1 MYAELEASGVG
12 GGATARAGVGA
23 SANAAAPAATSAAR
37 RDDTAGDDEPEGS
50 TDAAKTAPARGRRV
64 ARGDARERARAAN
77 GVGTTRATRMLV
89 CRSEDERVPDRIAE
103 LAADTISSLVSCGA
117 RFRCSAV
124 SPTLTDPPRPP
135 PPAFSPRAAMGK
147 NKNGGQASSG
157 GVGSTGGVPTL
168 TLEQFADALAPSGG
182 GGGGGRGGGKS
193 ATSKSG
199 AHKSGDAST
208 SGAPTVE
215 VARWDVDPRVHLLRF
230 ASAAAQRDAMGR
242 PSIFLEDLD
251 LHGTIPERV
260 PTGQRGGVANYSGH
274 NMRARDL
281 ARFINRLR
289 AERPGGAAET
299 PAESSLVAALS
310 SCGALR
316 SDKSGRVV
324 AARDDLVVAAVA
336 GSSDKNEV
344 RDALLHEAMHM
355 VFYVDEAFAERCWSF
370 WRERATERDKTAWIA
385 FLRDLRYNVEDEELV
400 VNELQAYMCTE
411 RQMFGESGGGG
422 RGGKRGGGGGGG
434 GGDDALASLQARF
447 AAFIKEHLPS
457 PPSVGAGTR
466 VVWL

>member
-1 MYAELEASGVG
+1 
-12 GGATARAGVGA
+12 
-23 SANAAAPAATSAAR
+23 
-37 RDDTAGDDEPEGS
+37 
-50 TDAAKTAPARGRRV
+50 
-64 ARGDARERARAAN
+64 
-77 GVGTTRATRMLV
+77 
-89 CRSEDERVPDRIAE
+89 
-103 LAADTISSLVSCGA
+103 
-117 RFRCSAV
+117 
-124 SPTLTDPPRPP
+124 
-135 PPAFSPRAAMGK
+135 MGK

-242 PSIFLEDLD
+242 PRPSSSRTSTSTAPSPNAYPR
-251 LHGTIPERV
+251 GNAAAS
-260 PTGQRGGVANYSGH
+260 PTTADTT
-274 NMRARDL
+274 RARDL
-281 ARFINRLR
+281 ARFINGSARKD
-289 AERPGGAAET
+289 PGSRGDARGIV
-299 PAESSLVAALS
+299 LVAALVVRRAPLGQIRS
-310 SCGALR
+310 SR
-316 SDKSGRVV
+316 R

-385 FLRDLRYNVEDEELV
+385 FLRDLRYNVEDEEV
-400 VNELQAYMCTE
+400 GGE
-411 RQMFGESGGGG
+411 RTAGVRVRGATDVRGEWWGWARGEERWRWGRRRRGRRAGVAAGEVRGVHQGTPPFASIRWARARGWCGCDDGPPRAQTREGIVGG
-422 RGGKRGGGGGGG
+422 
-434 GGDDALASLQARF
+434 L
-447 AAFIKEHLPS
+447 
-457 PPSVGAGTR
+457 
-466 VVWL
+466 

>member
-1 MYAELEASGVG
+1 
-12 GGATARAGVGA
+12 
-23 SANAAAPAATSAAR
+23 
-37 RDDTAGDDEPEGS
+37 
-50 TDAAKTAPARGRRV
+50 
-64 ARGDARERARAAN
+64 
-77 GVGTTRATRMLV
+77 
-89 CRSEDERVPDRIAE
+89 
-103 LAADTISSLVSCGA
+103 
-117 RFRCSAV
+117 
-124 SPTLTDPPRPP
+124 
-135 PPAFSPRAAMGK
+135 MGK
-147 NKNGGQASSG
+147 SKGGGQASS
-157 GVGSTGGVPTL
+157 GGVPTL

-193 ATSKSG
+193 ASSKSA
-199 AHKSGDAST
+199 AHKSVDAST
-208 SGAPTVE
+208 STPGAPTVE

-251 LHGTIPERV
+251 LHGTVPERI

-289 AERPGGAAET
+289 EERPGGAAET
-299 PAESSLVAALS
+299 PAEASLVAALT

-370 WRERATERDKTAWIA
+370 WRERATERDKMAWIA
-385 FLRDLRYNVEDEELV
+385 FLRDLRYNVDDEELV

-411 RQMFGESGGGG
+411 RQMFGESSGGGGG
-422 RGGKRGGGGGGG
+422 RGGKRGGGG
-434 GGDDALASLQARF
+434 DDALASLQTRF
-447 AAFIKEHLPS
+447 AAYIREFLPS

>member
-12 GGATARAGVGA
+12 GDATARAGDGA

-37 RDDTAGDDEPEGS
+37 RDDTAGDDEHEGS
-50 TDAAKTAPARGRRV
+50 ADAARPRRSEGGGSRGGTR
-64 ARGDARERARAAN
+64 ASARAAK
-77 GVGTTRATRMLV
+77 GVGATRATRMVV
-89 CRSEDERVPDRIAE
+89 CRSEDGRVPRSDHRTRRQYRARR
-103 LAADTISSLVSCGA
+103 LFVS
-117 RFRCSAV
+117 FSA
-124 SPTLTDPPRPP
+124 LLRHPPRPRP
-135 PPAFSPRAAMGK
+135 PRLGHPSRIFSARRDGQEQERRPGVVRRRRLVRRRPHAHPRAVRGRARAIRGRR
-147 NKNGGQASSG
+147 
-157 GVGSTGGVPTL
+157 
-168 TLEQFADALAPSGG
+168 
-182 GGGGGRGGGKS
+182 GGGRGRGKS
-193 ATSKSG
+193 ASSKSA
-199 AHKSGDAST
+199 AHKSVDAST
-208 SGAPTVE
+208 STPGAPTVE

-230 ASAAAQRDAMGR
+230 ASAAARATR
-242 PSIFLEDLD
+242 WAAPPSFSRTSTSR
-251 LHGTIPERV
+251 HRPERI

-289 AERPGGAAET
+289 EERPGGAAET
-299 PAESSLVAALS
+299 PAEASLVAALS

-370 WRERATERDKTAWIA
+370 WRERATERDKVAWIA
-385 FLRDLRYNVEDEELV
+385 FLRDLRYNVDDEELV

-422 RGGKRGGGGGGG
+422 RRGGRGG
-434 GGDDALASLQARF
+434 GGDDALASLQTRF
-447 AAFIKEHLPS
+447 AAYIREFLPS